1 MSNKPKKEQDA
12 THLAQ
17 AISSHK
23 PVQLNRLV
31 GVAVRSECDTSVYV
45 LSQRKHP
52 MVMTIIPV
60 VVAEGDYVWVNNDS
74 LYKNAYDRHLLWRT
88 LRKLPAFQRVNL
100 HTLQIVAQY
109 GATGIIMN
117 LRADM
122 NVDSYAWEDLSKPAN
137 KPMWLIQTLN
147 DALGYTL
154 T

>member
-23 PVQLNRLV
+23 PVQLNRLL

-52 MVMTIIPV
+52 MGMTIIPV

-88 LRKLPAFQRVNL
+88 LRKLPSFQRVNL

-109 GATGIIMN
+109 GATGIILN
-117 LRADM
+117 LPADM
-122 NVDSYAWEDLSKPAN
+122 NVGYKWDDLSKPAN
-137 KPMWLIQTLN
+137 KPMWLIQAVN